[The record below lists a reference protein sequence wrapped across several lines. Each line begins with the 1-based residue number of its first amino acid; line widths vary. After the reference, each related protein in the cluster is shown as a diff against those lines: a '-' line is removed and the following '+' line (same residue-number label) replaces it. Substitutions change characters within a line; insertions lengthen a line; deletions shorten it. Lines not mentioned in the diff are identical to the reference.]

1 MAPQTLLGEF
11 LMNGKKI
18 FTLAILLTLLTTPG
32 VWAQSMKK
40 VAQSYMPFLS
50 LEVGARAQALS
61 GAFIAVPGDPDNI
74 FYNPAGLAYVRG
86 VGFSVSR
93 TKWFAGIGYK
103 GGSLAANFGDW
114 GTVGL
119 SLIYM
124 DYGEFYRTEVDAHA
138 WEGYVEK
145 GTFTVAEWA
154 AGLAYA
160 KQLTD
165 RFAFGAQVKYAY
177 QNLGTSK
184 IWQYWG
190 TQFEYSAVVNNREKT
205 MAYDLGTYYHTGF
218 KSLQIGMYIR
228 NFANKPLPL
237 TFGFGMAMFVSD
249 LFLSPKSP
257 HQLLVTTDFLHPKD
271 YSEHFNVGVEY
282 AFHKKAFLRFGYR
295 GGYDEEKLTYG
306 AGYRQQIGNLWL
318 SADYTAV
325 PFGVLGF
332 VHQISLG
339 MNWR

>member
-1 MAPQTLLGEF
+1 
-11 LMNGKKI
+11 MNRKI
-18 FTLAILLTLLTTPG
+18 ILLTAMLLLVPLQLSVFG
-32 VWAQSMKK
+32 QSMKK

-74 FYNPAGLAYVRG
+74 FYNPSGLAYVRG
-86 VGFSVSR
+86 VSFSLSK
-93 TKWFAGIGYK
+93 TNWFAGIGYQ
-103 GGSLAANFGDW
+103 GGSFAINFGDW
-114 GTVGL
+114 GTFGL
-119 SLIYM
+119 SLISM
-124 DYGEFYRTEVDAHA
+124 DYGEFHRTEVDAHA
-138 WEGYVEK
+138 WEGYVER
-145 GTFTVAEWA
+145 GTFAVQEWA

-165 RFAFGAQVKYAY
+165 RFSFGAQVKYAY

-228 NFANKPLPL
+228 NFANRPLPL
-237 TFGFGMAMFVSD
+237 TFGFGMAMNVND
-249 LFLSPKSP
+249 LFLPKSSP
-257 HQLLVTTDFLHPKD
+257 HSLLVSMDFLHPKD
-271 YSEHFNVGVEY
+271 YSERFNLGMEY
-282 AFHKKAFLRFGYR
+282 AFHKKAMLRFGYR
-295 GGYDEEKLTYG
+295 GNYDEEKFTYG

-318 SADYTAV
+318 AFDYTAI
-325 PFGVLGF
+325 PFGVFGW
-332 VHQISLG
+332 VHQISVG